1 MPKIKKGPLGKTEM
15 FYIDGNYM
23 DLTVAEI
30 AEDLNRSITSV
41 ENYIK
46 KNLVKQKPK
55 GIQAGDHFI
64 RQKGVTIMSENAS
77 TIADQRRSSR
87 SPYKKGC
94 TTRIK
99 DEQ

>member
-1 MPKIKKGPLGKTEM
+1 MPKVKKGPLGKAEV
-15 FYIDGNYM
+15 FYIDGNYR
-23 DLTVAEI
+23 DLTAVEI
-30 AEDLNRSITSV
+30 AQDLNRSITSI

-46 KNLVKQKPK
+46 KNLSRKNTG

-64 RQKGVTIMSENAS
+64 RQRGVTIMSENAS
-77 TIADQRRSSR
+77 TIADQKRKSG

-99 DEQ
+99 ED